1 MCGIF
6 GIVNRTNLGVD
17 LSVARRAV
25 ELLRHRGPD
34 DEGYLLIDSRAARAV
49 ACQGPDT
56 AEGLSLPDLADQDG
70 AHYDLVFG
78 HRRLSII
85 DVSIRGHQ
93 PMASR
98 DGRLWLVF
106 NGEVYNYI
114 ELRRELEKE
123 GVGFDTATDTEV
135 VLAAY
140 QRWGAS
146 CLSRFVGM
154 FACAIYDMNKRELF
168 LARDFFGIK
177 PLYYASMNGRFV
189 FASEIPPLLELP
201 GITREVNPQALYE
214 YLRFG
219 ITDGAA
225 ETLFADIRELPPAHY
240 ATLPLDSPFGPSPR
254 CYWRIDLSRRARIS
268 PPEAAAQLRDLLA
281 QSVRLHMRSDVPLG
295 TCLSGGLDSTAIL
308 MNMSTKLDRG
318 QQLHG
323 FSFITDDPVL
333 SEDRYVDVARQAARA
348 VCHKVNPLPDELAQD
363 LPRLIRVQQLPFSST
378 SIYAQYR
385 VFQLARQQGMK
396 VMLDGQGSDE
406 LFAGYLSFLGSRL
419 AGLMASGRLLAAARV
434 LRQFPQ
440 NMRQHFVRLL
450 LTAAG
455 RLLPEGLVPFFR
467 RVAQE
472 PLWPPW
478 LNQRWFQDR
487 GVVAREHARGK
498 GRDALR
504 EDLLL
509 SVMRVSLP
517 QLLRYEDRN
526 SMCHSI
532 ESRVP
537 FCVPSLAEFAF
548 SLPDDLL
555 VSPTGDTKVVLKA
568 AMRGLVP
575 DTIIQREKVGFGTP
589 ERQWLAAIRPYVE
602 TTVSRIQAAGLP
614 FLCDETRVVRRAL
627 ASDGRWPTH
636 AWRIFNTCVWAQ
648 SFDVNCSV

>member
-6 GIVNRTNLGVD
+6 GIVNKTNLGVD
-17 LSVARRAV
+17 LPNVRRAMQ
-25 ELLRHRGPD
+25 LLRHRGPD
-34 DEGYLLIDSRAARAV
+34 DEGYLLVDSRSARVV

-56 AEGLSLPDLADQDG
+56 AEGLSLPDIKDQDG
-70 AHYDLVFG
+70 AHYDIAFG

-85 DVSIRGHQ
+85 DVSVRGHQ
-93 PMASR
+93 PMASH
-98 DGRLWLVF
+98 DGRLWMVF

-123 GVGFDTATDTEV
+123 GIGFDTATDTEV

-146 CLSRFVGM
+146 CLNRFVGM
-154 FACAIYDMNKRELF
+154 FAFAVYDVDQRELF

-177 PLYYASMNGRFV
+177 PLYYTSVDGRFA
-189 FASEIPPLLELP
+189 FASEMHPLLELP
-201 GITREVNPQALYE
+201 GITRKVNPKALYE

-225 ETLFADIRELPPAHY
+225 ETLFEEIRELPPAHF
-240 ATLPLDSPFGPSPR
+240 TTIPLGSQSPADPR
-254 CYWRIDLSRRARIS
+254 CYWRIDLSRRAKIS
-268 PPEAAAQLRDLLA
+268 LPDAAAQLRDLLE

-308 MNMSTKLDRG
+308 MNVSTRLDPG

-333 SEDRYVDVARQAARA
+333 SEDRYVDVARQAAHA
-348 VCHKVNPLPDELAQD
+348 ICHKVNPRPEELARD
-363 LPRLIRVQQLPFSST
+363 LPQLIRVQQLPFSST

-385 VFQLARQQGMK
+385 VFQLAREHGMK

-419 AGLMASGRLLAAARV
+419 AGLMAAGRFVVAARV
-434 LRQFPQ
+434 LRQFPR

-455 RLLPEGLVPFFR
+455 RFLPEGLVPLFR

-478 LNQRWFQDR
+478 LNRRWFQDR

-555 VSPTGDTKVVLKA
+555 VSPTGNTKAVLKA
-568 AMRGLVP
+568 AMQGLVP

-589 ERQWLAAIRPYVE
+589 ERQWLAAIRPHVE
-602 TTVSRIQAAGLP
+602 NTVSQIQDAGLP
-614 FLCDETRVVRRAL
+614 FLCDETSVVRGAI
-627 ASDGRWPTH
+627 ASEGRWPTH
-636 AWRIFNTCVWAQ
+636 AWRIFNTCIWAQ
-648 SFDVNCSV
+648 SFDVNCSI